1 MAEEQSHPF
10 IHSRTTHA
18 SEQPREHL
26 PGGRFSI
33 PMKPSYKELPK
44 GSPAQ
49 WALLGQ
55 SKRHR
60 NQAAKFSPELRKQV
74 LRTLAKGA
82 AKVISENGFRECRGK
97 LLHCHHSVICS
108 RGAAAPTDPILPRG
122 LCRSWEEKAA
132 GMQLQPGM
140 ASESTL
146 RESLVHMGIAL
157 CKNGWGP
164 WALSIPPPLS
174 PPHAVIL

>member
-1 MAEEQSHPF
+1 
-10 IHSRTTHA
+10 
-18 SEQPREHL
+18 
-26 PGGRFSI
+26 
-33 PMKPSYKELPK
+33 MKPSYKELPK

-122 LCRSWEEKAA
+122 LCRSWEKKAA

-146 RESLVHMGIAL
+146 HESLVHMGIAL

>member
-82 AKVISENGFRECRGK
+82 AKVISENGSRECRGETAALPSLSD
-97 LLHCHHSVICS
+97 LLPGSSSTHRPHPAPRALQELGGESCWD
-108 RGAAAPTDPILPRG
+108 AAATGD
-122 LCRSWEEKAA
+122 
-132 GMQLQPGM
+132 
-140 ASESTL
+140 
-146 RESLVHMGIAL
+146 GIRKHSA
-157 CKNGWGP
+157 
-164 WALSIPPPLS
+164 
-174 PPHAVIL
+174 